1 MQIIT
6 QKESLSGYINT
17 RQNRLQL
24 KLWLKQRHFMMI
36 KQSKRL
42 HYKQREQQSPQIH
55 KAKTDRLEGKNA
67 RIAGDINIPKFC
79 NG

>member
-1 MQIIT
+1 
-6 QKESLSGYINT
+6 
-17 RQNRLQL
+17 
-24 KLWLKQRHFMMI
+24 MMI

-67 RIAGDINIPKFC
+67 TIAGDINIPKFC